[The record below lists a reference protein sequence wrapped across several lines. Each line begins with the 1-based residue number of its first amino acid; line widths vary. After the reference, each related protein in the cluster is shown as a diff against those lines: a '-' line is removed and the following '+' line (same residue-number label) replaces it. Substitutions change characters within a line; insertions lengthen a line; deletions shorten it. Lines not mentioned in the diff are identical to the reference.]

1 VQFEWDPVKG
11 EATYQA
17 RGFDFAY
24 ASRIFDAALIAV
36 EDTRVDYGETRMKA
50 IGQVGP
56 DVLVVIYTRRGGAIR
71 IISARRANGK
81 ERAQWLSRA

>member
-1 VQFEWDPVKG
+1 VEFDWDPAKS
-11 EATYQA
+11 EATFRV

-24 ASRIFDAALIAV
+24 ARRILSGDQIETTDARL
-36 EDTRVDYGETRMKA
+36 DYGEVRIKA

-56 DVLVVIYTRRGGAIR
+56 DVLVVIYTVRGAYHR
-71 IISARRANGK
+71 IISARRANRK